1 MDRAKVPGRIRSFA
15 GQIGSSWEEEGYK
28 HSFSYSV
35 PTNVKEIVI
44 LTSSLYFLDGIMLSP
59 DSKPWSGTRPS
70 YLSSSATK
78 NDGKQRKLRGR
89 KYTFSG
95 TLPAPQARIIT
106 SHKPS
111 SSWFRKRTYPAA
123 VDWDLF
129 KAVESQERGEEE
141 SCVDWSEDGG
151 GEGRKRLIE
160 GAECWTLDAGRL
172 VEVKTGEEG
181 MVKTLDF
188 KSFPLLTHCRRSSRT
203 QYCSKKI
210 GKHFP
215 LSCETA
221 DVEGLQRLDLTLL
234 YSFFSLSSSLNQ
246 INDR

>member
-1 MDRAKVPGRIRSFA
+1 MPTEVVTGGTRNGRQTERSVEVWGVLKAVEKGRELTVNSLREMDRAKVPGRIRSFA
-15 GQIGSSWEEEGYK
+15 GQIGSSWEEEGHK

-70 YLSSSATK
+70 YLSSSSTK

-129 KAVESQERGEEE
+129 KAVERTIAECNKKGVLVSFVR
-141 SCVDWSEDGG
+141 VKK
-151 GEGRKRLIE
+151 EGRKSPAWT
-160 GAECWTLDAGRL
+160 GARMAAARGGR
-172 VEVKTGEEG
+172 
-181 MVKTLDF
+181 D
-188 KSFPLLTHCRRSSRT
+188 
-203 QYCSKKI
+203 
-210 GKHFP
+210 
-215 LSCETA
+215 
-221 DVEGLQRLDLTLL
+221 
-234 YSFFSLSSSLNQ
+234 
-246 INDR
+246 

>member
-1 MDRAKVPGRIRSFA
+1 
-15 GQIGSSWEEEGYK
+15 
-28 HSFSYSV
+28 
-35 PTNVKEIVI
+35 VKEIVI

-129 KAVESQERGEEE
+129 KAVERTIAECNKKGVLVSFVR
-141 SCVDWSEDGG
+141 VKK
-151 GEGRKRLIE
+151 EGRKSPAWT
-160 GAECWTLDAGRL
+160 GARMAAARGGR
-172 VEVKTGEEG
+172 
-181 MVKTLDF
+181 D
-188 KSFPLLTHCRRSSRT
+188 
-203 QYCSKKI
+203 
-210 GKHFP
+210 
-215 LSCETA
+215 
-221 DVEGLQRLDLTLL
+221 
-234 YSFFSLSSSLNQ
+234 
-246 INDR
+246 